1 MKFASPAETDLQPR
15 LGSGPPGLIARA
27 GAERAPKVSF
37 EVFPPKTPDADT
49 ALWACIRKLE
59 PLCPQFV
66 SVTYG
71 ANGSTREPT
80 RTALRQL
87 ITETA
92 IPAAAHLTCVGGTRA
107 EVDEIVRG
115 YWDLGVRHI
124 VALRGDPD
132 GGVGQDYRPNPE
144 GYANAT
150 ELTAAIRRIGDFEV
164 SVACYPEKHPESP
177 SFTHDIEVL
186 KAKQAAGASRALSQF
201 FFDIDAFLRF
211 CDRAR
216 RAGVTIPVVPGIM
229 PVTNF
234 KGLTKMAAACGASV
248 PPWLARHFDGLD
260 DDPEIRRLIACS
272 VAAEMCARLQEEGF
286 EEFHIYTLNRPEL
299 AYAVCR
305 VLGLREE
312 RPAKE
317 LAQ

>member
-1 MKFASPAETDLQPR
+1 MKFASQADFRPR
-15 LGSGPPGLIARA
+15 LGSGPPGVIARA
-27 GAERAPKVSF
+27 GAARAPRVSF
-37 EVFPPKTPDADT
+37 EVFPPKTVEADS
-49 ALWACIRKLE
+49 ALWACIRRLE
-59 PLCPQFV
+59 PLSPAFV

-80 RTALRQL
+80 RTALSRL
-87 ITETA
+87 IHETA
-92 IPAAAHLTCVGGTRA
+92 IPAAAHLTCVGGAREA
-107 EVDEIVRG
+107 VDEVIRG
-115 YWDLGVRHI
+115 YWELGVRHI

-132 GGVGQDYRPNPE
+132 GGVGGAWRPDPA

-150 ELTAAIRRIGDFEV
+150 ELTQAIRRIGDFEV

-177 SFTHDIEVL
+177 SFAHDIEVL
-186 KAKQAAGASRALSQF
+186 KAKQDAGASRAISQF
-201 FFDIDAFLRF
+201 FFDVDAFLRF

-216 RAGVTIPVVPGIM
+216 RAGVSIPIVPGIM

-234 KGLTKMAAACGASV
+234 KGLTRMAAACGASL
-248 PPWLARHFDGLD
+248 PAWLGRHFDGLD

-272 VAAEMCARLQEEGF
+272 IAAEMCARLQVEGF